1 MTSTATGAVAGLL
14 ATGAPLT
21 WLFTGDSVTAGEQHT
36 YGHRD
41 FGQLFEERIRYELGR
56 GTDTVLNTAK
66 SGWTAGDLVRML
78 DHAVLRWNPD
88 LVIIGVGLNDCLDG
102 TAGRD
107 RFRTR
112 YADVVDRVLAAGAHP
127 VLQTPNG
134 VLPSSPEARTG
145 ALPGYADDIRALAT
159 ARGCTLIDHHQVWA
173 RAERAG
179 ATQAWISEGCHPN
192 GYGHIVMAHT
202 LLRALG
208 LFDARSHLGRLYVPY
223 GDLADRADLD
233 DSIRPG

>member
-1 MTSTATGAVAGLL
+1 MTSTPAGSVAGRL

-41 FGQLFEERIRYELGR
+41 FSQLFEERIRYELGR
-56 GTDTVLNTAK
+56 GTDTVVNTAK
-66 SGWTAGDLVRML
+66 SGWTADVLARML

-88 LVIIGVGLNDCLDG
+88 LVIVGLGLNDCHDG
-102 TAGRD
+102 EAGRD
-107 RFRTR
+107 RFRMR
-112 YADVVDRVLAAGAHP
+112 YADVVDRIIAAGAHP

-145 ALPGYADDIRALAT
+145 ALPGYAEDIRALAT
-159 ARGCTLIDHHQVWA
+159 ARGCTLIDHQLVWT
-173 RAERAG
+173 RAER

-202 LLRALG
+202 LLRSLG
-208 LFDARSHLGRLYVPY
+208 LFDPRSHLGRLHVPY
-223 GDLADRADLD
+223 GDLADGAGLD
-233 DSIRPG
+233 DSIGAD